1 MYRELDRPVEQDQE
15 WMRLRDLLRE
25 RSYQRRR
32 VVLTSGKESDF
43 YIDGKLTSLHP
54 EGAYLIGRLF
64 LKTLQSDGPRV
75 EAVGG
80 MTLGADPLVT
90 AVTIVS
96 HIEGS
101 PLPGFIIRKE
111 PKGHGTKQW
120 IEGAKNISKG
130 TPVALLED
138 VVTTGATTLRAIE
151 RATTEGF
158 EVARVLALVDR
169 EEGGFEHLNE
179 AGFRLE
185 PLFVRSQLEDT

>member
-1 MYRELDRPVEQDQE
+1 MEQDQE

-64 LKTLQSDGPRV
+64 LKALQSDGPPV

-96 HIEGS
+96 HIEGA

-111 PKGHGTKQW
+111 PKGHGTKRW
-120 IEGAKNISKG
+120 IEGAENISKG

-138 VVTTGATTLRAIE
+138 VVTTGGTTLRAIE
-151 RATTEGF
+151 RATSEGF

-169 EEGGFEHLNE
+169 EEGGFERLNE